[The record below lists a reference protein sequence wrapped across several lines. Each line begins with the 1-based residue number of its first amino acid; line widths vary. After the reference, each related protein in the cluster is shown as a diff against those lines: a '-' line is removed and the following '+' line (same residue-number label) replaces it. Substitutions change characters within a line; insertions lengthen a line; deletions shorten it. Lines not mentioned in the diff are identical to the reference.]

1 MDIVG
6 RRRPEIMA
14 GGIARDDSTVPFY
27 IRINAI
33 VQPDY
38 VVLDLGAGRGAI
50 FDGPKSWT
58 TSLATLKGK
67 VRRLAGCDVDPV
79 VLSNEHLDDAMVFDP
94 NGRLPYDDNTFD
106 LVYSDWVLEHI
117 DHVAPFVAELDR
129 VLKPGGWFC
138 ARTPNKWGYIAL
150 AVRMLPKNLEARIL
164 QKAQPDRLEHDVFP
178 KHYRLNTL
186 KDLRRAFPAGQW
198 SDHSFSLNATPSY
211 HGGRALIFD
220 MIDWF
225 QKLTPGGMD
234 TVLLAF
240 MQKRGGPVGQLS
252 ESNPTQASANA

>member
-1 MDIVG
+1 MDVVS

-33 VQPDY
+33 VRPDD
-38 VVLDLGAGRGAI
+38 VVLDLGAGRGAQ
-50 FDGPKSWT
+50 FDGPKSW
-58 TSLATLKGK
+58 SKSIAALKGRVK
-67 VRRLAGCDVDPV
+67 RLAGCDVDPV
-79 VLSNEHLDDAMVFDP
+79 VLSNDYLDDAMVFDP

-106 LVYSDWVLEHI
+106 LVYCDWVLEHI
-117 DHVAPFVAELDR
+117 DDVGPFVAELDR

-150 AVRMLPKNLEARIL
+150 AVRMLPKSLEAKIL
-164 QKAQPDRLEHDVFP
+164 SKAQPDRLEHDVFP
-178 KHYRLNTL
+178 KHYHLNTL
-186 KDLRRAFPAGQW
+186 GDLRRAFPVERW

-211 HGGRALIFD
+211 HGGRTLLFD
-220 MIDWF
+220 LIDWF
-225 QKLTPGGMD
+225 QKLSPSGMN

-240 MQKRGGPVGQLS
+240 MQKRGGPPDQVAS
-252 ESNPTQASANA
+252 SPTQASANA